1 MHLGPGES
9 GNVFAML
16 FSSHAMNGHN
26 RPPPLTI
33 LCLVLLSSYSYSKE
47 ISSEQLVERQGLKYE
62 INSTIPFTGSVTHS
76 RFFGWTSKR
85 INYKD
90 GKLDGVWEDYY
101 DDIPEEVLQQ
111 RSNWRN
117 GVRHGATE
125 TYTLNILTNTGV
137 LTERKNYKNGKL
149 NGLYETYSFE
159 ECGISS
165 SQICSD
171 SNSSLLKEKRN
182 YKDGKEEG
190 LYEYF
195 HENGQLQVRGNLKD
209 GIKEGVWEFFHENG
223 ELLRTETYKEGV
235 LKSRYENG

>member
-1 MHLGPGES
+1 MKK
-9 GNVFAML
+9 
-16 FSSHAMNGHN
+16 
-26 RPPPLTI
+26 PLTI

-47 ISSEQLVERQGLKYE
+47 ISNEQLVERQGLKYE

-125 TYTLNILTNTGV
+125 TYTLNIFTNAGV

-149 NGLYETYSFE
+149 NGLYETYSF
-159 ECGISS
+159 
-165 SQICSD
+165 
-171 SNSSLLKEKRN
+171 
-182 YKDGKEEG
+182 
-190 LYEYF
+190 
-195 HENGQLQVRGNLKD
+195 
-209 GIKEGVWEFFHENG
+209 
-223 ELLRTETYKEGV
+223 
-235 LKSRYENG
+235 